1 MKAITIHQT
10 GGPDVMQLEDIPTPK
25 LKNGE
30 ILVEIKSI
38 GVNYTDVA
46 SRRGTNIP
54 DQFPWIP
61 GREAAG
67 IVVEVGKNVSDIQVG
82 DRVAYAMAT
91 GSYAEYAAVPAW
103 LTVPI
108 PDDMSF
114 ETASAILLQA
124 MTAHFLANDITNLQK
139 GDTALVHA
147 GAGGVGLLLIQ
158 MLKMLEVY
166 VYTTIST
173 EAKAKLAKEAGAD
186 CLIQYTTDDF
196 EKIILDQ
203 TNEKGIEIVYDAVGD
218 TTFQKGLN
226 ILKPRGYMVL
236 YGTASAPVPPFD
248 TNLLRGKSIFLTRPM
263 LGDYTASREELLN
276 RASTVLTWVQE
287 ESLKIRIGLKLSLAE
302 AAEAHRQL
310 EGRQTT
316 GKVILTV

>member
-10 GGPDVMQLEDIPTPK
+10 GGPEVMQLETVPDPK
-25 LKNGE
+25 LRNGE
-30 ILVEIKSI
+30 VLIEIKSI

-46 SRRGTNIP
+46 SRRGTNTP
-54 DQFPWIP
+54 EQFPWIP

-67 IVVEVGKNVSDIQVG
+67 IVVEVGKNVNDVKVG

-91 GSYAEYAAVPAW
+91 GSYAELAAVPAW

-108 PDDMSF
+108 PDEMSF

-124 MTAHFLANDITNLQK
+124 MTAHFLANDITTLQESDK
-139 GDTALVHA
+139 ALVHA

-158 MLKMLEVY
+158 MLKMQGVY

-173 EAKAKLAKEAGAD
+173 EEKAKLAKEAGAD
-186 CLIQYTTDDF
+186 CLIQYTIDDF

-203 TNEKGIEIVYDAVGD
+203 TNEKGIAIVYDAVGD
-218 TTFQKGLN
+218 TTFHKGLN

-263 LGDYTASREELLN
+263 LGDYTRTREELLQRSN
-276 RASTVLTWVQE
+276 TVLDWVQQDK
-287 ESLKIRIGLKLSLAE
+287 LKIRIGLKLPLAD
-302 AAEAHRQL
+302 AVEAHMRL
-310 EGRQTT
+310 EGRLTT

>member
-196 EKIILDQ
+196 EKIILDH